1 MWICDN
7 ALPMPVSPSLILTPQ
22 KTSTLNS
29 NCECH
34 LIKLFLFHILHVTQS
49 RVSMGLTVSS
59 RSVKKLAVRR
69 KKLTNFNRLIIEK
82 NNFKNLSFPQCVT
95 LCYSG
100 LTAAEKWPQFSR

>member
-1 MWICDN
+1 
-7 ALPMPVSPSLILTPQ
+7 
-22 KTSTLNS
+22 
-29 NCECH
+29 
-34 LIKLFLFHILHVTQS
+34 
-49 RVSMGLTVSS
+49 MGLTVSS

-82 NNFKNLSFPQCVT
+82 KNFKNLSFPHCVT